1 MKEIKD
7 AIKELDKKVDQH
19 TEILARM
26 DKTLAI
32 QALQLETHM
41 KRTQVA
47 EDNLALLR
55 EEFKPIQAHVEFINK
70 LSNLIA
76 LTAGVASAL
85 FGAFE
90 MVKWLFHL

>member
-1 MKEIKD
+1 MKEIKE
-7 AIKELDKKVDQH
+7 AIKELDTKIDQH

-55 EEFKPIQAHVEFINK
+55 EEFKPIQNHVEFINK
-70 LSNLIA
+70 LSKLIA
-76 LTAGVASAL
+76 LSATVGSAL

-90 MVKWLFHL
+90 VVKWFFHL